1 MAGQPERISKLAEA
15 DRGRPRLEAAL
26 SVTRRWRGVLE
37 AELAEASGRLVS
49 TWRQCWLRSTS
60 SAASWRLSRAGSV
73 EILRGSG
80 ASERRYLA
88 RACFGFSGPCPSV
101 HGARAHAAVAGLCI
115 RGRRT
120 CSYLLHDLPSVA
132 GRPYRT
138 HAQQLTIE
146 PQRARHGSCRVSRR
160 ARSARLWVV
169 TNERTAVG

>member
-101 HGARAHAAVAGLCI
+101 HAAVTGLCI

-169 TNERTAVG
+169 TNERTCVGTRI